1 MRLRSIEEAG
11 PMDGVYDED
20 DLGPVVKR
28 RRLHDEDE
36 NMRTEDLEETWSWIK
51 RGRDAKNG

>member
-1 MRLRSIEEAG
+1 
-11 PMDGVYDED
+11 MDGVYDED

>member
-1 MRLRSIEEAG
+1 
-11 PMDGVYDED
+11 MDGVYDED

-36 NMRTEDLEETWSWIK
+36 NMRTEDLEEKSPSRLRTWSWSK
-51 RGRDAKNG
+51 RRRDAKNG